1 MKRSL
6 QNNFMRWKCI
16 CSYRGTDFSGW
27 QFQPSGTGVQNHIE
41 EALSN
46 IFDQPIRIHGCSRTD
61 AGVHAEG
68 QCFHFDGDWPHSTDK
83 LIRALHSILDKT
95 IRIESI
101 RSTSKNFH
109 ARYSA
114 RKKRY
119 CYTLYTGR
127 AHPFDEPYVWAC
139 RDNPLDFPAMQE
151 ASQHFIGL
159 HDFSAFAALP
169 ANDTDPNPVKEIES
183 IVFKQQGAHLRIYV
197 TGSGFLYKMVRSI
210 VGTLYAVGRQRLDP
224 QTVRNIL
231 HSKKRTNQIVT
242 APASGLSLQKIYYR

>member
-1 MKRSL
+1 
-6 QNNFMRWKCI
+6 MRWKCI
-16 CSYRGTDFSGW
+16 CSYRGTNFSGW
-27 QFQPSGTGVQNHIE
+27 QSQPSGSGVQNHIE
-41 EALSN
+41 AALSS
-46 IFDQPIRIHGCSRTD
+46 IFDQGIRIHGCSRTD

-68 QCFHFDGDWPHSTDK
+68 QCFHFDGDWSHSTDK
-83 LIRALHSILDKT
+83 LIRALHSILDT
-95 IRIESI
+95 SIRIERI
-101 RSTSKNFH
+101 RSVSDSFH

-127 AHPFDEPYVWAC
+127 AHPFDASTVWAC
-139 RDNPLDFPAMQE
+139 RDNPLNFPAMLE
-151 ASQHFIGL
+151 ASQHFIGT
-159 HDFSAFAALP
+159 HDFTAFAALP
-169 ANDTDPNPVKEIES
+169 AKDTDPNPVKEIES
-183 IVFKQQGAHLRIYV
+183 IVFKQQGARIRIYV

-224 QTVRNIL
+224 NTVHHIL